1 MLSVRAKFS
10 IVAANVAV
18 ILGVLAA
25 AASVPTSPFVA
36 VVVAPWSVPER
47 VAAVVAAADGALV
60 APARVGWIVIAHSP
74 RSDFIFRLRQS
85 GAWFVLNHKTLSG
98 CFPRQ

>member
-1 MLSVRAKFS
+1 MLSVLGKFGVVS
-10 IVAANVAV
+10 ANATV

-36 VVVAPWSVPER
+36 VVVAPWSAPER

-60 APARVGWIVIAHSP
+60 APARVSWIVIAHSP
-74 RSDFIFRLRQS
+74 RGDFIPQLRRA
-85 GAWFVLNHKTLSG
+85 GAWFVLNHKTLAG
-98 CFPRQ
+98 CFPRE

>member
-1 MLSVRAKFS
+1 MKFT

-18 ILGVLAA
+18 ILSVFAA
-25 AASVPTSPFVA
+25 AAIVPTSPFVA
-36 VVVAPWSVPER
+36 VIVSPWSAAER
-47 VAAVVAAADGALV
+47 VAQVVATADGSLF
-60 APARVGWIVIAHSP
+60 APSRVGWIVIAYSP
-74 RSDFIFRLRQS
+74 RSDFIARLRQA

>member
-1 MLSVRAKFS
+1 MLSVRAKVG
-10 IVAANVAV
+10 IVATNMAV
-18 ILGVLAA
+18 IFGVLAA
-25 AASVPTSPFVA
+25 AASAPTSPFVA
-36 VVVAPWSVPER
+36 VVVAPWDSPET

-74 RSDFIFRLRQS
+74 RSDFSFRLRRS